1 MNAFGTFPRVVR
13 SIPVIALFAVI
24 GMALAATP
32 ARAQQLYSNGPLASV
47 PGGGANGADA
57 SRLQSNLGM
66 NALGFSAKING
77 SFIQAVADDFT
88 VPAGGWNISRI
99 TVFAYHTDSSLA
111 SPLIDLRMLIFDG
124 PPDLPT
130 SHVVFGNPAINVLA
144 ATSFTNV
151 YRDSQSNPGSS
162 RRPIMSAAANVN
174 ASLPAGTYWL
184 VWGLA
189 GSLGDGPWV
198 PPVTIVGQASTGNG
212 LQLCT
217 CSGWGPANDSGNGAR
232 QGFPFVIEGVPA
244 GGTASAS
251 LSVTVNATSL
261 RAGDRLVI
269 SGSLN
274 GSGPTRYDAYI
285 LIDVPG
291 GGVYSITPGGPVP
304 GVVPYARG
312 FTAAPIGG
320 VLLDL
325 ALPPV
330 PMGTY
335 MVRSYLTLT
344 GTPTPATPV
353 GQVPFSVVP

>member
-47 PGGGANGADA
+47 PGAGANGADA

-151 YRDSQSNPGSS
+151 YRDSQANPGSS

-232 QGFPFVIEGVPA
+232 QAFPFVIEGVPA

-261 RAGDRLVI
+261 RVGDRLVV

-291 GGVYSITPGGPVP
+291 GGVYPSRQAARYRAWCPTRADSRRPRSAECCSIWPCRRCPSAPTWCGPTS
-304 GVVPYARG
+304 R
-312 FTAAPIGG
+312 
-320 VLLDL
+320 
-325 ALPPV
+325 
-330 PMGTY
+330 
-335 MVRSYLTLT
+335 
-344 GTPTPATPV
+344 
-353 GQVPFSVVP
+353 